1 MLYVF
6 AGLKRKNSVADYLR
20 KKAAKFHVQVEIHE
34 VDIQRSRRMDLT
46 SPRVQK
52 RHLQAID
59 SGVYDAVILTPP
71 CSTFSRAVWAND
83 RGPYRAMDAS
93 RLFGGWLCAPVFA
106 CVGCVFLLYFVVRG
120 NTK

>member
-1 MLYVF
+1 MERRVLRVLYVF

-46 SPRVQK
+46 SPRVQR

-83 RGPYRAMDAS
+83 RGFVANFDTLGSLQQWNS
-93 RLFGGWLCAPVFA
+93 RKIWGV
-106 CVGCVFLLYFVVRG
+106 
-120 NTK
+120 